1 MRWKVI
7 AYNRLGAKFLS
18 GLNSIVL
25 TSIYTGYYCTAFLFH
40 DKKEKISRIK
50 IISLGFRIAFDKKD

>member
-1 MRWKVI
+1 MPWKVI

-25 TSIYTGYYCTAFLFH
+25 TSIYTGYYRTAFLFQ
-40 DKKEKISRIK
+40 DKKGKVSRIK
-50 IISLGFRIAFDKKD
+50 IISMELRKAFDKKD